1 MFLEKRPEEIGK
13 TSRLFLKGL
22 VRHEIELLSFL
33 LISFQRF
40 ILIISVFRT
49 FDIFVD
55 EESLKE
61 WGITYRLVA
70 PGYELY
76 GMQGLFQRNLSDFL
90 LWNGDYLLE
99 RLAEPGGVA
108 RYLAEMLVQCYNNL
122 PFGALLLAMLLGGLQ
137 QMTWLLMRKRGCQN
151 GMRSYLLSFV
161 TPIIIWMVMGDKDV
175 MTTFPMAIW
184 AALGLIVYDLV
195 KRHERSRLA
204 MLLLAVV
211 IVGMFVQ
218 LASARM
224 LPYPKSRVFRGID
237 YLRDPMA
244 FFPHEWYCSD
254 VYEQMDY
261 SMLVRR
267 QDWQEI
273 LDKANRKTP
282 QSTAGFS
289 IWDWS
294 MLLAILPSSLSN
306 LSPMAIKVGAS

>member
-1 MFLEKRPEEIGK
+1 MFLEKRPEEFGK

-76 GMQGLFQRNLSDFL
+76 GIQGLFQRNLSDFL

-122 PFGALLLAMLLGGLQ
+122 SFGALLLAMLLGG
-137 QMTWLLMRKRGCQN
+137 N
-151 GMRSYLLSFV
+151 
-161 TPIIIWMVMGDKDV
+161 
-175 MTTFPMAIW
+175 
-184 AALGLIVYDLV
+184 LGQG
-195 KRHERSRLA
+195 ES
-204 MLLLAVV
+204 
-211 IVGMFVQ
+211 
-218 LASARM
+218 
-224 LPYPKSRVFRGID
+224 
-237 YLRDPMA
+237 
-244 FFPHEWYCSD
+244 
-254 VYEQMDY
+254 
-261 SMLVRR
+261 
-267 QDWQEI
+267 
-273 LDKANRKTP
+273 
-282 QSTAGFS
+282 
-289 IWDWS
+289 
-294 MLLAILPSSLSN
+294 
-306 LSPMAIKVGAS
+306 